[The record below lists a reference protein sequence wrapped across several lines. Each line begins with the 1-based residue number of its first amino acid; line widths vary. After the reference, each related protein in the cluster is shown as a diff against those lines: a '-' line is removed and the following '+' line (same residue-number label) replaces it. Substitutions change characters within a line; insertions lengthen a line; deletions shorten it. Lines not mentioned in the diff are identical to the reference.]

1 MEKVLITGASGYIA
15 LHCIVELLNNGY
27 AVKGS
32 LRSPN
37 RESQVRTAIAKK
49 IDTKNN
55 LEFCK
60 LDLTND
66 DGWEEA
72 MSDCKY
78 VLHVASPFPFSEPKD
93 ENDLIIPAREGT
105 LRALRAAKKSG
116 IKKVILTSSVA
127 AIQYGHNDSNKR
139 FNHDDWSM
147 ILSLIHI

>member
-55 LEFCK
+55 LEFCT

-66 DGWEEA
+66 DGWEEE
-72 MSDCKY
+72 
-78 VLHVASPFPFSEPKD
+78 L
-93 ENDLIIPAREGT
+93 L
-105 LRALRAAKKSG
+105 
-116 IKKVILTSSVA
+116 
-127 AIQYGHNDSNKR
+127 
-139 FNHDDWSM
+139 
-147 ILSLIHI
+147 LSLSLCFGGGHVDGVIVSNSPTVSANFETVDT